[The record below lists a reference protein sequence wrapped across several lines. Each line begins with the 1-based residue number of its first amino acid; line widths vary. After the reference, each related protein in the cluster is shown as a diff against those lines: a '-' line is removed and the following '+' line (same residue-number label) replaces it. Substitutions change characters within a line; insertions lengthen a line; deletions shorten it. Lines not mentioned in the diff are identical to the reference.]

1 MSFNYPSN
9 FQNSTSTGDIIS
21 GSKSWVTVAN
31 LANSDG
37 VAIMAQKNSLSSLT
51 PATSITATELSVKTN
66 NGIILSTTTTTNPNG
81 VEISGSITTLLD
93 PSTNSMLRYYDMAF
107 TANGQIYSISV
118 FGKDSDNSKIL
129 EVKNT
134 VFNSINAS

>member
-1 MSFNYPSN
+1 
-9 FQNSTSTGDIIS
+9 
-21 GSKSWVTVAN
+21 VTVAN

-37 VAIMAQKNSLSSLT
+37 VAIMAPKNGLSSLT

-66 NGIILSTTTTTNPNG
+66 NGTILSTTTTTNPNG